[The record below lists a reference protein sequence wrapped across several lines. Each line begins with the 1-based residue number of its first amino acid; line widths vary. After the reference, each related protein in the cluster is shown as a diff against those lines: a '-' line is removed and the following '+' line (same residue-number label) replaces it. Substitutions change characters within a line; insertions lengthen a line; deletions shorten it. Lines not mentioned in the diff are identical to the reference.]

1 MRSASGSLRPRLA
14 AVLALTCLY
23 TGAAAQA
30 PSPRQDRPRAV
41 FRTTTRLVTQAVV
54 VKDKQGRAIAGLTAA
69 DFVVTEDGQ
78 AQDVAFAEFQ
88 SVSGTVDEAGPAA
101 PEAIPARIGR
111 PEISIPP
118 PGKIRYR
125 HHRLLVL
132 YFDLSSMSPSDQARA
147 CSGARKYI
155 DTQMAP
161 SDLLAVM
168 AFNGGAV
175 RVRQDFTGDRNALRE
190 VIQALQSGGDRD
202 GDGAPDDAE
211 QGSGFGENDA
221 EFNLFNTDRQL
232 AALQTAVAM
241 LRPLPEQK
249 SLIYFSS
256 GVRMRGTDNR
266 AQLRATVNAA
276 VRANVTLNPV
286 DTRGLVAL
294 PPLGDAT
301 RASPG
306 GIGVFSGTLAEAV
319 QARFERSQ
327 DTLYALARDTG
338 GTALLD
344 HNDLSLGIAQAARA
358 VTSYYILGYYS
369 THADADGRFRRVR
382 VTLTHALSADLS
394 YRDGYFADRPFAKF
408 TAVDKERQLEDALRD
423 GNPITEIR
431 IATEL
436 NYFQLNRNEYFV
448 PVSVR
453 LPASELAL
461 TRRRGAARTVI
472 DIIGEVRD
480 DHGVAHRNVRDKLD
494 IRLDEGTAARL
505 SRRPL
510 YYETGFTLL
519 PGRYVLKVL
528 ARDATTGRIGTF
540 ETPFEIPN
548 LAREDARLAISSV
561 VLSAQRVR
569 VGDALYRVRQ
579 KLAAE
584 RANPLVHDGQR
595 LVPSVTRSF
604 EAGRELYVF
613 LQAYPSGP
621 ATLIAFVTFYSGD
634 AKVYQTP
641 PAVISQRSRP
651 DSTVT
656 DVRLSVPPGALVVG
670 SYDCQVTVLDP
681 ENGKAAFWRAPIA
694 LVR

>member
-1 MRSASGSLRPRLA
+1 M
-14 AVLALTCLY
+14 TCAC

-30 PSPRQDRPRAV
+30 PLPGQDRPRAV
-41 FRTTTRLVTQAVV
+41 FRTTTRLVTQTVV
-54 VKDKQGRAIAGLTAA
+54 VKDKQGRPITGLTAA

-78 AQDVAFAEFQ
+78 RQDVAFAEFQ
-88 SVSGTVDEAGPAA
+88 SVGGTADETAAAAA
-101 PEAIPARIGR
+101 PVPIPARAGGPAR
-111 PEISIPP
+111 APISIPS
-118 PGKIRYR
+118 PGTIGYR
-125 HHRLLVL
+125 NHRLLVL

-147 CSGARKYI
+147 CSGARTYI

-161 SDLLAVM
+161 SDLLAIM
-168 AFNGGAV
+168 AFDGGAV
-175 RVRQDFTGDRNALRE
+175 RVPQDFTSDRDALRH
-190 VIQALQSGGDRD
+190 VVQSLQSGNDQN
-202 GDGAPDDAE
+202 GDGVADDPE
-211 QGSGFGENDA
+211 QGSAFGENDA

-232 AALQTAVAM
+232 AALQTAAAM

-249 SLIYFSS
+249 SLIYFSG

-286 DTRGLVAL
+286 DARGLVAL

-306 GIGVFSGTLAEAV
+306 GIGMFAGTLADAL
-319 QARFERSQ
+319 QRRFERSQ

-344 HNDLSLGIAQAARA
+344 QNDLSLGIAQAARA

-369 THADADGRFRRVR
+369 THTGADGRFRRVR
-382 VTLTHALSADLS
+382 VALRRGLSADLS
-394 YRDGYFADRPFAKF
+394 YRDGYFADRAFAKF
-408 TAVDKERQLEDALRD
+408 TAADKERQLEDALRD

-431 IATEL
+431 IATEV

-461 TRRRGAARTVI
+461 ARRRGAVRTVI

-494 IRLDEGTAARL
+494 IKVDEGTAASL
-505 SRRPL
+505 SIRPL

-519 PGRYVLKVL
+519 PGQYVLKIL

-548 LAREDARLAISSV
+548 LARADARLAISSV
-561 VLSAQRVR
+561 VLSSQRVG

-579 KLAAE
+579 KGADE

-595 LVPSVTRSF
+595 LVPSVTRAF
-604 EAGRELYVF
+604 RADRELYVF
-613 LQAYPSGP
+613 LQAYPSTP
-621 ATLIAFVTFYSGD
+621 ASLAAFVTFYSGD
-634 AKVYQTP
+634 AKVLQTA
-641 PAVISQRSRP
+641 PAVVTQPSRP
-651 DSTVT
+651 GATVT
-656 DVRLSVPPGALVVG
+656 DIRLSIPPGALAAG

-681 ENGKAAFWRAPIA
+681 DNAKAAFWRAPIA